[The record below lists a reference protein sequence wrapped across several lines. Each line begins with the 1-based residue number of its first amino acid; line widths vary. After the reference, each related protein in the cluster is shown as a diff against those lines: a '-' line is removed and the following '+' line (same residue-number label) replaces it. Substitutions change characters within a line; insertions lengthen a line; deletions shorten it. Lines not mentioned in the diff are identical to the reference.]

1 MCILLTIKIMMK
13 KIYALILVS
22 GLAVA
27 PQSHAEGWLDSL
39 KGLFGMT
46 EEVEAVPKISD
57 MTRSVSDA
65 VGITESQ
72 ATGGLASIFNYA
84 KDNISTSQFSELSNA
99 LPGLES
105 LLGSV
110 PDISNVTS
118 EGGLSSILDKA
129 ASYSDSFKSV
139 NELNKQF
146 EALGLEPAQIMQ
158 IVNSAKAYLDTE
170 QGQEIKALLVEG
182 LGKFSG

>member
-1 MCILLTIKIMMK
+1 MK
-13 KIYALILVS
+13 KIYALVLVS

-46 EEVEAVPKISD
+46 EEVEAVPNISD

-84 KDNISTSQFSELSNA
+84 KERSVAVGEDRDAFILDQQERARALTLAA
-99 LPGLES
+99 LP
-105 LLGSV
+105 V
-110 PDISNVTS
+110 AD
-118 EGGLSSILDKA
+118 
-129 ASYSDSFKSV
+129 
-139 NELNKQF
+139 
-146 EALGLEPAQIMQ
+146 
-158 IVNSAKAYLDTE
+158 
-170 QGQEIKALLVEG
+170 
-182 LGKFSG
+182 